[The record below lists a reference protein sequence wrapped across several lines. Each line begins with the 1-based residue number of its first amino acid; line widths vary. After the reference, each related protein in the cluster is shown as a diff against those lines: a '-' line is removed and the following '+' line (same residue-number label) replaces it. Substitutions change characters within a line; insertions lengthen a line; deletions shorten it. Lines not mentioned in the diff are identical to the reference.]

1 MNPDEDKW
9 RVEREEMVRR
19 QLESRDID
27 DERVLD
33 VFRRVPR
40 HLFVPERWRDDA
52 YSDHPLS
59 IGEGQTI
66 SQPYIVALMTQR
78 LELKGGEKVL
88 EVGTGSGYQAAV
100 LSYLARHV
108 VSVERIEALAFRAAR
123 LLQRVVDLG
132 NGVLQFSILAG
143 GSDPQ
148 TWPDYFDG
156 ARIKRFLVGY
166 DTANVISSAELR
178 CIPQLM
184 IEALIAEAALPIAA
198 TGSFAQMAGF
208 GFLKMVRR
216 KVRWLRENA
225 EQLGKV
231 LAD

>member
-88 EVGTGSGYQAAV
+88 EVGTGSGYQAA
-100 LSYLARHV
+100 
-108 VSVERIEALAFRAAR
+108 
-123 LLQRVVDLG
+123 
-132 NGVLQFSILAG
+132 ILAELCESVVTIERFGTLSVKAKETLDSLGYANITYCVGDGTRGVEEHAPYDRIIVTASSPDVPRPLVDQLADG
-143 GSDPQ
+143 GLIVIPVGGGFSQDLLVVRKKGTGVRRESVCKCVFVP
-148 TWPDYFDG
+148 
-156 ARIKRFLVGY
+156 LVGQY
-166 DTANVISSAELR
+166 
-178 CIPQLM
+178 
-184 IEALIAEAALPIAA
+184 
-198 TGSFAQMAGF
+198 GF
-208 GFLKMVRR
+208 P
-216 KVRWLRENA
+216 E
-225 EQLGKV
+225 
-231 LAD
+231 